1 MTNTGLQSIIQRW
14 LAAGVVFSTA
24 LLLAACGSASDSDQA
39 YVVKIG
45 SSTLTIDQLRQ
56 AMPAG
61 LSPEDS
67 TLFVHAYVLEWI
79 NEHLISEVA
88 VNEVDLTEI
97 DRLTAEYRNR
107 LILTE
112 YKRKMYQIHADS
124 ISEDSIETYYN
135 EHKRE
140 FTLQRPLVRGVYLKV
155 PNDAANLRTLRRLY
169 KSDKPVDIDRLEK
182 EVLTSAI
189 HYDYFRNR
197 WVDWEQ
203 IESRIPYTFGTS
215 PDSWL
220 ASNHSLDASL
230 GGFTYLLFITEV
242 IPSGKPMPLDA
253 AREQIVNRLTN
264 LNRIAYEKALLRDLY
279 QQASEEGTL
288 KLNIKLD

>member
-1 MTNTGLQSIIQRW
+1 MVNTGLQSIIQRW
-14 LAAGVVFSTA
+14 LAAGVVFSA
-24 LLLAACGSASDSDQA
+24 AMLMAACGSSTDDNTFVAKVGEA
-39 YVVKIG
+39 
-45 SSTLTIDQLRQ
+45 TLTTEELRQ

-67 TLFVHAYVLEWI
+67 TLFVRAYVSNWI
-79 NEHLISEVA
+79 DEHLISEVA

-107 LILTE
+107 LILTD

-124 ISEDSIETYYN
+124 ISEDSIEAYYN

-140 FTLQRPLVRGVYLKV
+140 FVLQRPLVRGVYLKV
-155 PNDAANLRTLRRLY
+155 PDDADNLRTLRRLY
-169 KSDKPVDIDRLEK
+169 KSDKADDIDRLEK

-189 HYDYFRNR
+189 HYDYFRDR

-203 IESRIPYTFGTS
+203 IESRIPYTFGAS

-242 IPSGKPMPLDA
+242 LTSGKPMPLDA

-264 LNRIAYEKALLRDLY
+264 LNRISYENALLRDLY
-279 QQASEEGTL
+279 QRASEEGTL
-288 KLNIKLD
+288 QLNIKLD